1 MIIKWAKGNIRWLV
15 LLVAI
20 FSFTGIAIELT
31 VRQYCV
37 CFPCAFVGQPPA
49 PSCHCTSL
57 AGHYLR
63 RALGHDDFDFY
74 TNQNKDHRIQ
84 NNTSISQSQVPC
96 SVGRVAHP

>member
-1 MIIKWAKGNIRWLV
+1 MLIKWAKGNIRWLV

-20 FSFTGIAIELT
+20 FSFTAIAIELT

-37 CFPCAFVGQPPA
+37 CSLCVFVGQPPE
-49 PSCHCTSL
+49 PCHCTSL
-57 AGHYLR
+57 ASHYLR
-63 RALGHDDFDFY
+63 RALGRDDFYFDF

-84 NNTSISQSQVPC
+84 NNASISQSQVPC